1 VTFTPFHLEQWQS
14 EHELEVD
21 FNLADSGVQPV
32 LVKELL
38 ASASPEMSW
47 KLREIPLHY
56 PQVNGTVRLRETIAN
71 LYGAR
76 TENVLVTVGAAEANS
91 VVLQTLLDPGD
102 QLIAMEPSYRQLWG
116 ITKNL
121 GCSLAAFHLDPEN
134 RWHANLDE
142 IEAAVT
148 PRTKLIGVT
157 NPNNPTG
164 KILTE
169 PEINRI
175 VKIAEKHGA
184 WILADEVYRGTERLT
199 DTETPTFYGSYDKIL
214 VVNSLSKA
222 YGLSGLRIG
231 WIVGPAKMIE
241 SVWRRHEYATISAG
255 VIDMFLAEIALA
267 EPARSALLARTRRL
281 IREGYAHLEEWIGRH
296 SGVLSIVPPES
307 TALAFVRFHLN
318 MSSIDV
324 AEEIRRRANVLVA
337 PGEYFGIEHHLRM
350 THGLKLEYLTEALNR
365 MGVAFEELAARSRTT
380 AGSH

>member
-1 VTFTPFHLEQWQS
+1 MKFTPFHLEQWQS
-14 EHELEVD
+14 EHEQEVD

-38 ASASPEMSW
+38 ANSDFAA
-47 KLREIPLHY
+47 KLQEIPLHY
-56 PQVNGTVRLRETIAN
+56 PQVNGTVRLRETIGR
-71 LYGAR
+71 LYGAAA
-76 TENVLVTVGAAEANS
+76 ENVLVTVGAAEANS
-91 VVLQTLLDPGD
+91 IALQTLLDPGD

-148 PRTKLIGVT
+148 SSTKLIGVT

-169 PEINRI
+169 SEIDRI
-175 VKIAEKHGA
+175 VRIAAKHGI

-199 DTETPTFYGSYDKIL
+199 DTETPTFYGRYDKVL
-214 VVNSLSKA
+214 AVNSLSKA

-231 WIVGPAKMIE
+231 WIVGPAATIE
-241 SVWRRHEYATISAG
+241 SIWRRHEYATISAG
-255 VIDMFLAEIALA
+255 VIDMFLAEIALV
-267 EPARSALLARTRRL
+267 EPTRSALLARTRRL
-281 IREGYAHLEEWIGRH
+281 IREGYTHLEAWIGRH

-307 TALAFVRFHLN
+307 TALAFVRFDLN
-318 MSSIDV
+318 MSSAEV

-337 PGEYFGIEHHLRM
+337 PGEYFGIERHLRM
-350 THGLKLEYLTEALNR
+350 THGLRLEYLTEALHR
-365 MGVAFEELAARSRTT
+365 IGVVVESLAAGNRTA
-380 AGSH
+380 AGSG